1 MIHKIAFAPT
11 LTLDVPSDRPGS
23 RCVNVKDIDAELLAI
38 LKGYGKDPLSL
49 QSVFRVSVVGDDAAT
64 SDDLPAIFGR
74 HRISEDGM
82 TFIPHF
88 PFESGTRY
96 LASFDPRPLGIAKY
110 SERATLEFLIPGLP
124 NTGSPTDVTN
134 VFPSSDLLPE
144 NLLRLYLCFSNPMQR
159 GGVEKHVVILDSDGK
174 PAPDV
179 LYRAPIELWDRSMR
193 RLTVLLDPG
202 RLKRGV
208 GPNRE
213 LGPPLKAGLEYTLV
227 INSGLLDWN
236 GRPLSESVS
245 KSFRVTEPVR
255 KRVAIEQWKLQPPT
269 KMTCQPL
276 TILFPRPLD
285 RAMLSHFITIVS
297 ENGQRMEG
305 SPVIDEYET
314 RWTFTP
320 TSPWS
325 EGSYLVQVASVLEDV
340 SGNNLLGAFDR
351 PLRSNE
357 DRPKEKTN
365 HSIRF
370 AVA

>member
-1 MIHKIAFAPT
+1 MIPKIAFAPT
-11 LTLDVPSDRPGS
+11 LTFDVPSDRPGS

-38 LKGYGKDPLSL
+38 LKEYGKDPLSR
-49 QSVFRVSVVGDDAAT
+49 QSVFRVSVVGDGAAT
-64 SDDLPAIFGR
+64 SYNLPAVFGR
-74 HRISEDGM
+74 YRISEDGM

-110 SERATLEFLIPGLP
+110 SERVTLEFSIPGLQ
-124 NTGSPTDVTN
+124 NTASPTDVTN

-144 NLLRLYLCFSNPMQR
+144 NLLRFYLCFSSPMQSGR
-159 GGVEKHVVILDSDGK
+159 VEKHVAILNPDGE

-179 LYRAPIELWDRSMR
+179 LYRAPVELWDRSMR

-227 INSGLLDWN
+227 IDSGLLDWS
-236 GRPLSESVS
+236 GSPLRESFF
-245 KSFRVTEPVR
+245 KTFRVAEPIR
-255 KRVAIEQWKLQPPT
+255 EHIAIEKWKLLPPT
-269 KMTCQPL
+269 KITRQPL
-276 TILFPRPLD
+276 TLLFPRPLD
-285 RAMLSHFITIVS
+285 WAMLSQYLAVFS

-305 SPVIDEYET
+305 RTVTDQCEK
-314 RWTFTP
+314 RWTFAP
-320 TSPWS
+320 ASPWS
-325 EGSYLVQVASVLEDV
+325 EGSYRVEVASGLEDV
-340 SGNNLLGAFDR
+340 SGNNLLGPFDR
-351 PLRSNE
+351 PLRSSE
-357 DRPKEKTN
+357 DRTKEKTN